1 MPHGRRVRHRCDS
14 KRSRAVLSSL
24 FAESALHVHTESSQ
38 HFDDREVL
46 MSTPIDSTSSS
57 PDECA
62 IEAVVVGPAEPEIVA
77 LETRLRAAQIASDVG
92 VLNELIADD
101 LLFTGSDGALATKA
115 QDLAAH
121 GSGIVRFRTHT
132 HRELRTRRIG
142 NNVVV
147 VSLPAQLGVEIGSS
161 LQQGAFRCTRVWAT
175 ESGGSWRVV
184 AGHVSVVQT
193 TPSGDLA

>member
-1 MPHGRRVRHRCDS
+1 
-14 KRSRAVLSSL
+14 
-24 FAESALHVHTESSQ
+24 
-38 HFDDREVL
+38 

-62 IEAVVVGPAEPEIVA
+62 KEAVVVGPAEPEIVA

-101 LLFTGSDGALATKA
+101 LLFTGADGALATKA

-121 GSGIVRFRTHT
+121 GSGIVRFRTHAP
-132 HRELRTRRIG
+132 RELRTRRIG

-161 LQQGAFRCTRVWAT
+161 LQQGAFRYTRVWAK

-184 AGHVSVVQT
+184 AGHVSAVQT